1 MHNGSIQ
8 INNRAGIGENFML
21 YINSV
26 IVAGGTP
33 HDAPCLRKRAI
44 VRFCARILGNT
55 NITMVSKALANI
67 SVMMKMLRLP
77 EYQPKG

>member
-1 MHNGSIQ
+1 
-8 INNRAGIGENFML
+8 ML
-21 YINSV
+21 YINSA

-67 SVMMKMLRLP
+67 SVTNENIAVVEVLECGLALR
-77 EYQPKG
+77 